1 MKTSQVFGK
10 MMWGQL
16 VWFGLMRVFNR
27 VHCLVF
33 ESIFISNLKSGSL
46 LRRKTSGK
54 LECNYQYLCYLERN
68 KNLLSFGWLHGLCSF
83 GKGTKKSWSKIP
95 VFFFSCY
102 MADFFFFFLINILIL
117 FLKDAVFSFCLWKL
131 HSWWQIQLIFSLSF
145 HLTQKNLI
153 SNLNPISYI
162 SDFAYLILQSV
173 PLYFILALRVHCF
186 LLPGDKYLLCDAS
199 LWDTPSS

>member
-1 MKTSQVFGK
+1 MQLPVFVLSRK
-10 MMWGQL
+10 EQKPVVLWVTPWVVLFWKRNKKIL
-16 VWFGLMRVFNR
+16 VRNT
-27 VHCLVF
+27 
-33 ESIFISNLKSGSL
+33 SIFFFL
-46 LRRKTSGK
+46 
-54 LECNYQYLCYLERN
+54 
-68 KNLLSFGWLHGLCSF
+68 LHGR
-83 GKGTKKSWSKIP
+83 
-95 VFFFSCY
+95 
-102 MADFFFFFLINILIL
+102 FFFFLINILIL

-153 SNLNPISYI
+153 SNLNPVSYI

-186 LLPGDKYLLCDAS
+186 LLLGDKYLLCDAS